1 MKSSFS
7 VNAHNNDLKELFN
20 MKKITKQI
28 LMILLSLVFL
38 VGVLAILPVHSESNI
53 YNSLLRLHV
62 IANSDS
68 DEDQALKLL
77 VRDAILIK
85 TQELLGDTVNKESA
99 EEIIAKNLETLRL
112 TAEEIVQENG
122 YSYPVSISLGKE
134 DYPTKSYESCA
145 FPAGKYTS
153 LQILIG
159 DASGKNWWC
168 VLFPPLC
175 LSAATEQ
182 DAFTSVGIT
191 DSQYQIITD
200 SKNPKYKIRFKILES
215 FSEAFN

>member
-1 MKSSFS
+1 MK
-7 VNAHNNDLKELFN
+7 NI
-20 MKKITKQI
+20 KKIKKSTKQA
-28 LMILLSLVFL
+28 LTLLLTL
-38 VGVLAILPVHSESNI
+38 TLLIGLLAILPIHSESNI
-53 YNSLLRLHV
+53 YDSVLRLHV

-77 VRDAILIK
+77 VRDAILLK
-85 TQELLGDTVNKESA
+85 AQELLGDISNRESA
-99 EEIIAKNLETLRL
+99 EKIISQNLEGLRL
-112 TAEEIVQENG
+112 CAEKTIIDNG

-145 FPAGKYTS
+145 FPSGEYTS
-153 LQILIG
+153 LQIFIG

-175 LSAATEQ
+175 LSAATDK

-200 SKNPKYKIRFKILES
+200 TKNPKYKIRFKILES
-215 FSEAFN
+215 FSEIMG